1 MEGQAQAR
9 KNMRPASLTNSTG
22 KLSLPKA
29 PSFKVCFALPATEEL
44 IHDTSHDS
52 RHVMSLGKIWIPS
65 VSYSFASLTKPH
77 EKAKKLVSSTSK
89 QAVVWISTDAI
100 VQQLTLPHPGLFG
113 SLAQSC
119 QSIARCEPEQGSQ
132 KLHPC
137 GATEPTCSESICRL
151 GVLE

>member
-1 MEGQAQAR
+1 MIPGMSGRWA
-9 KNMRPASLTNSTG
+9 KFG
-22 KLSLPKA
+22 SLP
-29 PSFKVCFALPATEEL
+29 F
-44 IHDTSHDS
+44 
-52 RHVMSLGKIWIPS
+52 RIP
-65 VSYSFASLTKPH
+65 SFASLTKPH

-137 GATEPTCSESICRL
+137 GATETHM
-151 GVLE
+151 